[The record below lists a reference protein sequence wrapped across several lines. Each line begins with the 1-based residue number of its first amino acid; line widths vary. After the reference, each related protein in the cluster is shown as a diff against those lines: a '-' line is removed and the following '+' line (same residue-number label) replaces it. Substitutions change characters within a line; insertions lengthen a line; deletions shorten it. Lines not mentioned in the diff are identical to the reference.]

1 MAGGSW
7 KVAYA
12 DFVTAMMAF
21 FLLMWILNMAPK
33 ESLNGLADFFQADAQ
48 AMSNTTSP
56 YKIDSSKPTV
66 QYKDKLD
73 TRELKLDEAEKSHYA
88 IAQALKELLRQD
100 ALPSNSSGITSDAVG
115 VMLHITS
122 DLMFKPGTAEF
133 TDEGKKVLDQV
144 ADVMH
149 KYKVFLV
156 VRGHADTSETGA
168 PLYPSKWELS
178 AARANS
184 AVRYL
189 IGKGIN
195 PELLRSVAY
204 ADTRPRVPSTVAG
217 AASLNSRVEFN
228 FHRPEVM
235 STLSSY

>member
-33 ESLNGLADFFQADAQ
+33 ETLNGLADFFQADAQ
-48 AMSNTTSP
+48 GLSNTTSP
-56 YKIDSSKPTV
+56 YSVASKSTV
-66 QYKDKLD
+66 QYKDKMD
-73 TRELKLDEAEKSHYA
+73 TRQMDMTEVERSNYA
-88 IAQALKELLRQD
+88 IAQSLKQQLVQD
-100 ALPSNSSGITSDAVG
+100 ALPSSSSGITSDAVG

-133 TDEGKKVLDQV
+133 TDEGKKILDQV
-144 ADVMH
+144 ADVMN
-149 KYKVFLV
+149 KYKVYMV
-156 VRGHADTSETGA
+156 VRGHADSSETGA

-189 IGKGIN
+189 IEKGIN
-195 PELLRSVAY
+195 PELMRSVAY

-217 AASLNSRVEFN
+217 AAALNSRVEFN

-235 STLSSY
+235 STISSY

>member
-33 ESLNGLADFFQADAQ
+33 ETLNGLADFFQADAQ
-48 AMSNTTSP
+48 GLSNTTSP
-56 YKIDSSKPTV
+56 YSVASKSTV
-66 QYKDKLD
+66 QYKDKMD
-73 TRELKLDEAEKSHYA
+73 TRQMDMTEVERSNYA
-88 IAQALKELLRQD
+88 IAQSLKQQLVRD
-100 ALPSNSSGITSDAVG
+100 ALPSSSSGITSDAVG

-144 ADVMH
+144 ADVMN
-149 KYKVFLV
+149 KYKVYMV
-156 VRGHADTSETGA
+156 VRGHADSSETGA

-189 IGKGIN
+189 IEKGIN
-195 PELLRSVAY
+195 PELMRSVAY
-204 ADTRPRVPSTVAG
+204 ADTRPRVPATVAG
-217 AASLNSRVEFN
+217 AAALNSRVEFN

-235 STLSSY
+235 STISSY